1 MAEEYDIKAMADI
14 IRSLRQDTEKLKE
27 VGAGMP
33 VVEKNADRILAG
45 IKMLEINI
53 NDVVEILAK

>member
-14 IRSLRQDTEKLKE
+14 ISSLRRDTEKLRE
-27 VGAGMP
+27 IGASIP
-33 VVEKNADRILAG
+33 SVVKNTDRILAD

-53 NDVVEILAK
+53 NDVVELVGK